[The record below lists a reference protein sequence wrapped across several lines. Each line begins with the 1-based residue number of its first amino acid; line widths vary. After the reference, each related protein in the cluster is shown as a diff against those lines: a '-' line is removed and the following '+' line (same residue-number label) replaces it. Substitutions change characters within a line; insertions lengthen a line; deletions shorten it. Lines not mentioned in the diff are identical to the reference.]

1 MQDLLYSYMLIFLE
15 EEGLLHRAGLDVKR
29 ALEKAGLTGYEAEV
43 YITLVMEG
51 ALTAREASR
60 RSGVPYSRIYDVLE
74 GLEEKGWVQVRGG
87 RPKLYAARPP
97 SEAMR
102 LVKLR
107 LQREIE
113 ENERRIIDFLQPIY
127 ERSEGAEQPNVWL
140 IHGESNILAKFREM
154 VGSARRELLIAL
166 PVIGEEVVERVKA
179 ELTRLASRGVKVRFM
194 ASAINEV
201 VAESLMRLFGEEC
214 VAVRDIMYGGGVIV
228 DGKEAMIV
236 LSSGGEGKFSFS
248 MGIWSDHM
256 GLAMIA
262 TSYFNFLWETSK
274 R

>member
-1 MQDLLYSYMLIFLE
+1 ML
-15 EEGLLHRAGLDVKR
+15 HKVGLDVKR

-60 RSGVPYSRIYDVLE
+60 RSSVPYSRIYDVLE

-107 LQREIE
+107 FQREME
-113 ENERRIIDFLQPIY
+113 ENERRIIEFLQPIY

-154 VGSARRELLIAL
+154 VGNARRELLIAL
-166 PVIGEEVVERVKA
+166 PVIGEEVVEPVKA
-179 ELTRLASRGVKVRFM
+179 ELSLLVSRGVRVRFM
-194 ASAINEV
+194 ASVINEGT
-201 VAESLMRLFGEEC
+201 AEALTRIFGEGC
-214 VAVRDIMYGGGVIV
+214 VALRDIMYGGGVIV
-228 DGKEAMIV
+228 DGEEAMIIL
-236 LSSGGEGKFSFS
+236 LSKVEGEFKFS

>member
-1 MQDLLYSYMLIFLE
+1 MIT
-15 EEGLLHRAGLDVKR
+15 LLHKMGLDVKR
-29 ALEKAGLTGYEAEV
+29 ALEKVGLTGYEAEV
-43 YITLVMEG
+43 YLTLVMEG

-74 GLEEKGWVQVRGG
+74 VLEEKGWVQVRGG

-102 LVKLR
+102 FVKLR
-107 LQREIE
+107 FQREME
-113 ENERRIIDFLQPIY
+113 ENEKKVVEFLQPIY

-140 IHGESNILAKFREM
+140 IHGERNILDKFREM
-154 VGSARRELLIAL
+154 VGSARKELLIAL
-166 PVIGEEVVERVKA
+166 PFIGGEVFELVKD
-179 ELTRLASRGVKVRFM
+179 ELTRLDSKEVNVKFM
-194 ASAINEV
+194 ASAVDEGV
-201 VAESLMRLFGEEC
+201 VEALTRIFGREC
-214 VAVRDIMYGGGVIV
+214 ITVRDIMYGGGIIV
-228 DGKEAMIV
+228 DGREAMII
-236 LSSGGEGKFSFS
+236 LLTQAEGGFKFS
-248 MGIWSDHM
+248 MGIWSDHI

>member
-1 MQDLLYSYMLIFLE
+1 ML
-15 EEGLLHRAGLDVKR
+15 HKRGLDVKR
-29 ALEKAGLTGYEAEV
+29 SLEKVGLTGYESEV
-43 YITLVMEG
+43 YLTLVMEG

-107 LQREIE
+107 LQREME
-113 ENERRIIDFLQPIY
+113 ENEKRIIEILQPIY
-127 ERSEGAEQPNVWL
+127 ERSEGAEQPNIWL
-140 IHGESNILAKFREM
+140 IHGERNILDKFREM
-154 VGSARRELLIAL
+154 VGSARKELLIAL
-166 PVIGEEVVERVKA
+166 PFISGEVFELVKD
-179 ELTRLASRGVKVRFM
+179 ELVRLSSMGVNVRFM
-194 ASAINEV
+194 ASTVGEGV
-201 VAESLMRLFGEEC
+201 VEALTRIFGEGC
-214 VAVRDIMYGGGVIV
+214 ITVRDIMYGGGVIA
-228 DGKEAMIV
+228 DGREAMII
-236 LSSGGEGKFSFS
+236 LLTRTEGGFRFS